1 MSDGQSHPT
10 DLDKKAQ
17 AMAAASKALQAKD
30 SGRQEVV
37 NAEMTKVLSNMSGQ
51 MDAIQAEAA
60 KTLNQLG
67 NTATQVAGQATS
79 LVLGAIQ
86 KPIVLLLSA
95 LLFPLK
101 MMNGLM
107 MRLRGESAA
116 AARDDDDDTDPVDWD
131 EEMAPKDTAP
141 PEALAD
147 INDLLDK
154 NIVFC
159 DNRRQPLYSLAQ
171 TRGLGKL
178 SKMEME
184 LAMELAMNAIR
195 ECADQAESLPEMA
208 EGRYAGRRIADVMR
222 EIEPVDVQRFFQ
234 FARTYAASYSGKNFR
249 LSETFAT
256 WLLNNAP

>member
-30 SGRQEVV
+30 GGRQEAV
-37 NAEMTKVLSNMSGQ
+37 NAEMTKVLSKMSGQ

-67 NTATQVAGQATS
+67 HTATQVAGQATS
-79 LVLGAIQ
+79 LLLGAIQ

-95 LLFPLK
+95 LLLPLK
-101 MMNGLM
+101 LVNSLM

-116 AARDDDDDTDPVDWD
+116 AVRDDDDADPVDWD
-131 EEMAPKDTAP
+131 EEMAPKDTAA
-141 PEALAD
+141 PEVLAD

-159 DNRRQPLYSLAQ
+159 DNRRQPLYSMAQ

-178 SKMEME
+178 SRMEME

-195 ECADQAESLPEMA
+195 ECADQAEALPVMA

-222 EIEPVDVQRFFQ
+222 EIEPVDVQRFFH
-234 FARTYAASYSGKNFR
+234 FARTYAASYTGKNFR